1 MAENYLQHA
10 EHYFRIQNLEGSGQQ
25 PQPQA
30 PRQGANG
37 AGDGNFGEVN
47 EPDAGGGPANEVSEA
62 QG

>member
-10 EHYFRIQNLEGSGQQ
+10 EHYFRIQNPEGSGQ
-25 PQPQA
+25 QPQA

-47 EPDAGGGPANEVSEA
+47 EPDDGGGPANGASEA